1 MVASY
6 CAPYQFGSG
15 RIQGFLILLHVLF
28 CLLPFVIL
36 VNIKVIECVVC
47 DYRVFATCTL
57 QKLYQ
62 DTLYHR
68 RRGSRKGQKCND
80 YCFSHKSIF
89 VPRSIER
96 SLRLLSA
103 RLNPRQFII
112 SFTLTVYSLDPWLT
126 INLAL
131 SNIPAAFILTGASI
145 YFGLTAE
152 SASRIAWGKF
162 VQSASSYRF
171 RNRMFGYW
179 YAGFTQLHAPTWSTI
194 ECRSGIWGEDPC
206 VRPSHFVLN
215 GFSSISLLQRECHV
229 WRYHSRHQIKSIP
242 GPPNSSVWFTL
253 SCRRNHH
260 RHSIFLL

>member
-1 MVASY
+1 MASY

-152 SASRIAWGKF
+152 NASRIA
-162 VQSASSYRF
+162 
-171 RNRMFGYW
+171 
-179 YAGFTQLHAPTWSTI
+179 
-194 ECRSGIWGEDPC
+194 
-206 VRPSHFVLN
+206 
-215 GFSSISLLQRECHV
+215 
-229 WRYHSRHQIKSIP
+229 
-242 GPPNSSVWFTL
+242 
-253 SCRRNHH
+253 
-260 RHSIFLL
+260 